1 MHNIAI
7 IRLIDGELAWYP
19 PGSSDGPRW
28 LRLNAEQD
36 ALRAAVADRRLTPVF
51 AVPGEDARLL
61 TVTVAP
67 EEKRH
72 FARSLP
78 YMLEEAL
85 AGDVSD
91 LHFAHCPLD
100 KLEYAVAV
108 CSIAAMETYAERLH
122 GFPGVNQWLPEPLL
136 LPWSAGE
143 WSLVLEENVAIVR
156 TGLCAGFSVER
167 DLLPAMLE
175 AASRDTEPDSI
186 VVYGSD
192 QAAESML
199 IPEALRERVQWRG
212 GDLYAALLVAE
223 QPQPMLNLRQ
233 GAFAQRLPLRRWW
246 TQWRVAAALF
256 GAALALHLL
265 ATWIDYRQLRK
276 ENIALRT
283 AVEGSY
289 RKAYPR
295 GAIADVEK
303 QLQRQLDAL
312 SGSADGGSFVALMER
327 VGDVIAGSTG
337 TSIVSINYNDKAG
350 EMRLNIV
357 ARNYGAVEQVRA
369 GINKAGLEA
378 VMENSSAQGDEVR
391 ARLRVGERS

>member
-1 MHNIAI
+1 VHNIAI

-28 LRLNAEQD
+28 LRQDAEQD
-36 ALRAAVADRRLTPVF
+36 ALRAAIADRRLTPVF

-61 TVTVAP
+61 TVSIAP

-78 YMLEEAL
+78 YMLEEQL
-85 AGDVSD
+85 AGDVAD

-108 CSIAAMETYAERLH
+108 CSVAAMETYSERLH
-122 GFPGVNQWLPEPLL
+122 GFPGITQWLPEPLL
-136 LPWSAGE
+136 LPWSPRE
-143 WSLVLEENVAIVR
+143 WTLVLEERGAIVR
-156 TGLCAGFSVER
+156 TGRCAGFGVEPG
-167 DLLPAMLE
+167 LLPALLE
-175 AASRDTEPDSI
+175 AALREGEPDSI
-186 VVYGSD
+186 VVYGRD
-192 QAAESML
+192 QAEELAL
-199 IPEALRERVQWRG
+199 IPESLRQRVQWRT

-223 QPQPMLNLRQ
+223 QPEPMLNLRQ

-246 TQWRVAAALF
+246 SQWRVAAALF
-256 GAALALHLL
+256 GVALALHLVS
-265 ATWIDYRQLRK
+265 TWSDYRQLRK

-283 AVEGSY
+283 AVETSY

-303 QLQRQLDAL
+303 QLRRQLDAL
-312 SGSADGGSFVALMER
+312 SGSAEASSFVALMER
-327 VGDVIAGSTG
+327 VGGVIADSEG

-357 ARNYGAVEQVRA
+357 AQDYGAVEQVRS

-378 VMENSSAQGDEVR
+378 AMENSSAQGEQVR

>member
-28 LRLNAEQD
+28 LRLDAEQE
-36 ALRAAVADRRLTPVF
+36 ALRAAIADRRLTLVF

-61 TVTVAP
+61 TVTIAP

-78 YMLEEAL
+78 YMLEEEL
-85 AGDVSD
+85 AGDVAD
-91 LHFAHCPLD
+91 LHFAHCALD

-108 CSIAAMETYAERLH
+108 CSVSAMEAYSDRLH
-122 GFPGVNQWLPEPLL
+122 GFQGITQWLPEPLL
-136 LPWSAGE
+136 LPWNQGE
-143 WSLVLEENVAIVR
+143 WSLVLEENGAIVR
-156 TGLCAGFSVER
+156 TGLCAGFSAER
-167 DLLPAMLE
+167 DLLPALLE
-175 AASRDTEPDSI
+175 AALREREPETV
-186 VVYGSD
+186 VVYGRD
-192 QAAESML
+192 QAEDLAL
-199 IPEALRERVQWRG
+199 VPETLRERVQWRT

-223 QPQPMLNLRQ
+223 QPRPMLNLRQ
-233 GAFAQRLPLRRWW
+233 GAFAQRLPLDRWW
-246 TQWRVAAALF
+246 SQWRVAAALF

-265 ATWIDYRQLRK
+265 ATWSDYRQLRK

-283 AVEGSY
+283 AVETSY

-303 QLQRQLDAL
+303 QLRRQLDAL
-312 SGSADGGSFVALMER
+312 SGSGEASSFIALMER
-327 VGDVIAGSTG
+327 VGGVIADSEG
-337 TSIVSINYNDKAG
+337 TSIVSINYNDKAA
-350 EMRLNIV
+350 EMRLNIL
-357 ARNYGAVEQVRA
+357 AQDYSAVEQVRA

-378 VMENSSAQGDEVR
+378 SMENSSAQGEQVR

>member
-1 MHNIAI
+1 MHDIAI

-28 LRLNAEQD
+28 LRQEAEQD
-36 ALRAAVADRRLTPVF
+36 ALRAAIADRRLTPLF

-61 TVTVAP
+61 TVTIAP

-78 YMLEEAL
+78 YMLEEDL

-91 LHFAHCPLD
+91 LHFASCALD

-108 CSIAAMETYAERLH
+108 CSLASMHKYAERLQA
-122 GFPGVNQWLPEPLL
+122 FQGVNQWLPEPLL
-136 LPWSAGE
+136 LPWQPGE
-143 WSLVLEENVAIVR
+143 WCMVIEAGGAIVR
-156 TGLCAGFSVER
+156 TGLCAGFSAER
-167 DLLPAMLE
+167 ELLPALLAAATQE
-175 AASRDTEPDSI
+175 AEPDSV

-192 QAAESML
+192 QAADLAM
-199 IPEALRERVQWRG
+199 IPEPLRERVQWRN
-212 GDLYAALLVAE
+212 GDLYAALLVAR
-223 QPQPMLNLRQ
+223 QPQPLLNLRQ

-246 TQWRVAAALF
+246 NQWRVAAVLF
-256 GAALALHLL
+256 GVALALHLL
-265 ATWIDYRQLRK
+265 ATWSDYRQLRQ
-276 ENIALRT
+276 ENIALRS
-283 AVEGSY
+283 AVEDTY

-312 SGSADGGSFVALMER
+312 SGGGEGSGFVALMEQ
-327 VGDVIAGSTG
+327 VGQVIAGSEG

-357 ARNYGAVEQVRA
+357 ARDYAAVEQVRA
-369 GINKAGLEA
+369 GINRAGLA
-378 VMENSSAQGDEVR
+378 AAMENSSAQGERVR